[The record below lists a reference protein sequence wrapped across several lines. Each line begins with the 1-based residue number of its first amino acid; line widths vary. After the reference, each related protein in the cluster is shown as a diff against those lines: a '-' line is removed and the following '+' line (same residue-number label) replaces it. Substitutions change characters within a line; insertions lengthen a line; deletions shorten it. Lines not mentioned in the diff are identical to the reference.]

1 MVCKASQTHSPPLLN
16 WVSFAEQFLALSWLG
31 NGSSCLEFNSN
42 RAHSPGGLEIIL
54 LAAWLQASTGPENQ
68 PREELQTQ

>member
-1 MVCKASQTHSPPLLN
+1 MAPKTSQTHSPPLPH

-42 RAHSPGGLEIIL
+42 SAHSPGGLEIIL

-68 PREELQTQ
+68 PHKELRTQ

>member
-1 MVCKASQTHSPPLLN
+1 MARKTCQTHSPPLPN
-16 WVSFAEQFLALSWLG
+16 GVSFAEQFLALSWLG

-42 RAHSPGGLEIIL
+42 STRSPGGLEIIL

-68 PREELQTQ
+68 PHQELQTQ